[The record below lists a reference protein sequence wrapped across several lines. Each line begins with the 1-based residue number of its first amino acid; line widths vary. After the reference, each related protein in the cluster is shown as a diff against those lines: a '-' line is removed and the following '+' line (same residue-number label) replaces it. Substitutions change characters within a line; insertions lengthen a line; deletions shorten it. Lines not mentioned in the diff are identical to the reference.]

1 MRTFIGRGLAA
12 LMLTAGLGGTASA
25 AAPDTIDIP
34 FTKFTLPNGL
44 NVIVSEDHKA
54 PVVAVSIWYHIG
66 SADEPAGKTG
76 FAHLFEHLMFQGSEN
91 HKDEFFRPFE
101 LAGATDQNG
110 TTWFDRTNY
119 FETVPTTALD
129 MTLWMESDRMGHL
142 LGAIGQKELDEQRG
156 VVQNEKR
163 QGENQ
168 PYGRVDER
176 MAANAFPANHPYH
189 HDTIGSMK
197 DLDAASLADVKGWF
211 SANYGAA
218 NVTVALVGDITPEVA
233 KQKMLE
239 YFGDIPAGPPVLRQQ
254 PWTAPRTEST
264 RDTMTDHVAQT
275 RIYREWNAPWLGDA
289 DGQNLE
295 LAAAVLGGGKTSRLY
310 ERLVYK
316 DKLVDDVSIEVQSF
330 ALASMVQLQAD
341 VKKGVD
347 PKKVEA
353 AIAEEFARFL
363 KDGPTQDEL
372 DRVKTSTRASFIRHL
387 ERVNGKA
394 SILAEG
400 QVYRGDPGAYKTD
413 LSRLEAAT
421 PATVLAAA
429 KKWFSQGD
437 YTLTVTPSPEGADED
452 IADEMEKAGRAAI
465 DGRPAPVA
473 PPKAEYSV
481 TKSTVARDKGV
492 PNVAAFPDLT
502 FPKLERGK
510 LKNGIE
516 VVLAQRHAIP
526 VVQMQLLFDAGYA
539 SDQGKGPGTSAF
551 TMAMLDE
558 GTSTLDSLEIA
569 RREERLG
576 AEISA
581 GSGLDTSSVGLSA
594 LTSQLAPSLALYADV
609 VRNPAFREDDIAR
622 VRGQWLARIAQEK
635 TQPRGIALR
644 TLPPLLYG
652 EGHAYAIPFTG
663 SGNEAAINALTEANL
678 RAYVAERLRP
688 DNAKILIAGDTTLDA
703 IIPELD
709 KVFGDWKAPDAPL
722 GKKNIGPVKP
732 PAKASVYLVD
742 KPGAQQ
748 SLILAGVVA
757 PSTKAKN
764 NLEIQTMN
772 GAFGG
777 NFTSRLNMN
786 LREDKHWAYGAFSF
800 LTNAIG
806 QRPFLLYAPVQTDKT
821 AESAAELLRESKE
834 VIGPKPL
841 THEEVEKVKLGD
853 VRSMPG
859 DYQTT
864 GAVLGAMTGI
874 IVYDRPDDYV
884 QTLKPRIEAQTDPQV
899 QAAAVEV
906 IKPESLTWVI
916 VGDLKKIEKGVRAL
930 NLGEVKVLDAE
941 GKVVR

>member
-1 MRTFIGRGLAA
+1 MRNPIGRGLAA
-12 LMLTAGLGGTASA
+12 LMLTAGLGGAASA

-66 SADEPAGKTG
+66 SADEPMGKTG

-101 LAGATDQNG
+101 LVGATDLNG

-129 MTLWMESDRMGHL
+129 MALWMESDRMGHL

-197 DLDAASLADVKGWF
+197 DLDAASLADVKAWF
-211 SANYGAA
+211 AANYGAA

-233 KQKMLE
+233 KEKMQQ
-239 YFGDIPAGPPVLRQQ
+239 YFGDIPAGPPVMRQQ

-347 PKKVEA
+347 PKRVEA
-353 AIAEEFARFL
+353 AIAEEWARFL

-413 LSRLEAAT
+413 LARLEAAT

-429 KKWFSQGD
+429 KQWLSKGD

-473 PPKAEYSV
+473 PPQAEHTV
-481 TKSTVARDKGV
+481 TKSTVARDKGAPGV
-492 PNVAAFPDLT
+492 DAFPDLT

-581 GSGLDTSSVGLSA
+581 GSGLDTSSVSLSA
-594 LTSQLAPSLALYADV
+594 LTSQLAPSLALYADI
-609 VRNPAFREDDIAR
+609 VRNPAFHDDDIAR

-663 SGNEAAINALTEANL
+663 SGNEAAINALTAANL

-688 DNAKILIAGDTTLDA
+688 DNAKLLIAGDTTLDA

-709 KVFGDWKAPDAPL
+709 KVFGDWKAPAAPL
-722 GKKNIGPVKP
+722 GKKNIATVNP
-732 PAKASVYLVD
+732 PAKPRVYLVD

-777 NFTSRLNMN
+777 TFTSRLNMN

-800 LTNAIG
+800 LTNAVG

-821 AESAAELLRESKE
+821 AESAAELLRESKD

-859 DYQTT
+859 EYQTT
-864 GAVLGAMTGI
+864 GAVLGALTGI
-874 IVYDRPDDYV
+874 VVYDRPDDYV
-884 QTLKPRIEAQTDPQV
+884 QTLKPRIEAQTDPAV
-899 QAAAVEV
+899 QAAAKEI
-906 IKPESLTWVI
+906 IKPEALTWVI